1 MKDIKVISTENIHEC
16 VCKFIGETSTIIGDY
31 DDMKELVLTMI
42 RAGYMFSGDRDR
54 LRDAMEDITYMLCPD
69 DDANRDRVEK
79 GLEYDEE
86 DGESDDDDDEDDI
99 RVEDVNESTT
109 PRESE
114 KSDEPVVEDI
124 GETTDLQ

>member
-16 VCKFIGETSTIIGDY
+16 VCKFIDETGTIIGDY
-31 DDMKELVLTMI
+31 DDMKALVLTMI

-86 DGESDDDDDEDDI
+86 DDESDDDEDDI

-109 PRESE
+109 PRA
-114 KSDEPVVEDI
+114 SDEPVVEDI

>member
-79 GLEYDEE
+79 GLEYDVE
-86 DGESDDDDDEDDI
+86 DDESDDDEDDI

-109 PRESE
+109 PRASD
-114 KSDEPVVEDI
+114 KSDDPVVEDI

>member
-1 MKDIKVISTENIHEC
+1 MKDIKVISTENIHES
-16 VCKFIGETSTIIGDY
+16 VCKFIDETKTIIGDY

-42 RAGYMFSGDRDR
+42 KAGYMFSGDRDR

-99 RVEDVNESTT
+99 RVEDLNESTT
-109 PRESE
+109 PRA
-114 KSDEPVVEDI
+114 SDESNEPVIEDI

>member
-16 VCKFIGETSTIIGDY
+16 VCKFIGETGTIIGDY

-69 DDANRDRVEK
+69 DDANKDRVEK

-86 DGESDDDDDEDDI
+86 DGESDDDEDDI
-99 RVEDVNESTT
+99 RVEDVNESST
-109 PRESE
+109 PRA
-114 KSDEPVVEDI
+114 SDEPVVEDI
-124 GETTDLQ
+124 GNTTDLQ